1 MEKYYCI
8 HTDCVSNT
16 WGTVEVETYLNKIS
30 FLHEDGKGSFLSQTP
45 FICISLVKITD
56 FYGGW
61 SLPRDYD
68 SKETNYI
75 DIIIEEQ
82 DIVMNEDLK
91 AFLHEFER
99 FLGFRLKNAL

>member
-8 HTDCVSNT
+8 HTDCVSNA
-16 WGTVEVETYLNKIS
+16 WGTAEVETYLNKSS
-30 FLHEDGKGSFLSQTP
+30 FLREDGKGSFLSQNP
-45 FICISLVKITD
+45 FVCISLVKITD
-56 FYGGW
+56 FSGGW

-82 DIVMNEDLK
+82 DIAMDEDLK
-91 AFLHEFER
+91 AFLYEFKR
-99 FLGFRLKNAL
+99 FLGFRLINAL